1 MNLPTASPPTRSS
14 IGGSAAT
21 GAAQRMALDSQDAA
35 WWESSSEGT
44 SALLSVLVV
53 ERAAAGRRLRREL
66 ARATDL
72 RVESAGNIELARA
85 MLKLQR
91 FDALILDGE
100 LPALSDAM
108 AVIRAEPHASTLP
121 VLVVGAGPKIEDAMR
136 VPAETDLRE
145 ALAQATRP
153 PPSTAL
159 DLRASGPVTPKAGP
173 RPTDVAANELAA
185 LYSGTSAP
193 ILGVDSRSTCIYV
206 NPAAALLYAAQ
217 DAGDL
222 VSRPLEDL
230 VPKAVLEAGH
240 GDVLRFDGTLA
251 PVRVEVKA
259 VHAGAGRIDR
269 VVTLQDLSAEREREQ
284 RLFQAQKLVSIGQ
297 LTGGISHDFS
307 NLLTIVCGNL
317 TELVRVSGLEGE
329 SREMAE
335 DALSAALDGMNLT
348 RHLVA
353 VAREQRLRP
362 RAVDL
367 GLSLQEL
374 GRLLKRILKRQTVLE
389 VRAIEG
395 VAAVLDRTQLESAVM
410 NLVLNAQNA
419 QHPDRDVGHIVV
431 EVDTVVELRHGR
443 ELRLAQVTV
452 ADDGLGMDEETVRR
466 ATEPFF
472 TTRRDSG
479 GTGLGLAMVQS
490 MAQAFGGTLHI
501 ESTLGVGTR
510 VMLRFPW
517 VNEAAPRTAMFDRE
531 DEPQLGVERKTLVI
545 EPDARLRRYASRL
558 LTGVGQRVF
567 ESLDAD
573 GGKDLL
579 LAQQDIAI
587 VFLDL
592 RVAESRAGRELV
604 SWIVKNR
611 PELAVVV
618 TLQEGEPTASLS
630 LLDVAAFLRKPYSE
644 VELRRTLTEI
654 MARAV

>member
-1 MNLPTASPPTRSS
+1 AFGDAA
-14 IGGSAAT
+14 GGSLAHRGTADT
-21 GAAQRMALDSQDAA
+21 QDAA
-35 WWESSSEGT
+35 WWESSSERAAT
-44 SALLSVLVV
+44 PLTVLVV
-53 ERAAAGRRLRREL
+53 ERVAAGRRLRREL
-66 ARATDL
+66 ARAPDL
-72 RVESAGNIELARA
+72 RVESAGSIELARA

-100 LPALSDAM
+100 LPSLTDAM
-108 AVIRAEPHASTLP
+108 AIIRAEPHASTLP
-121 VLVVGAGPKIEDAMR
+121 VLVVGAGGLIEDAVR
-136 VPAETDLRE
+136 VATEADLRE
-145 ALAQATRP
+145 AITRATRP
-153 PPSTAL
+153 SPPPAVDARAL
-159 DLRASGPVTPKAGP
+159 GPVTPKAGP
-173 RPTDVAANELAA
+173 RPTDVAANELSA
-185 LYSGTSAP
+185 LYSSTSAA

-222 VSRPLEDL
+222 VSRALGDL

-240 GDVLRFDGTLA
+240 GEVLRFDGTLA
-251 PVRVEVKA
+251 PVRVEVQS
-259 VHAGAGRIDR
+259 VHAGAGRIER

-284 RLFQAQKLVSIGQ
+284 RLFQAQKLVAIGQ

-317 TELVRVSGLEGE
+317 TELVRVSCLEGE
-329 SREMAE
+329 TREMAE

-374 GRLLKRILKRQTVLE
+374 GRLLRRILKRKTVLE
-389 VRAIEG
+389 VRAAEG

-410 NLVLNAQNA
+410 NLVLNAQHA

-431 EVDTVVELRHGR
+431 EVDTAVELRHGR
-443 ELRLAQVTV
+443 EQRLAQVTV

-510 VMLRFPW
+510 VTLRFPW
-517 VNEAAPRTAMFDRE
+517 VNEAAPRTAMFDR
-531 DEPQLGVERKTLVI
+531 DEEPPLGRERKALVI
-545 EPDARLRRYASRL
+545 EPDARLRRYAARL
-558 LTGVGQRVF
+558 LTAVGQRVF
-567 ESLDAD
+567 ESIDAE

-579 LAQQDIAI
+579 VAQPELAI

-592 RVAESRAGRELV
+592 RVAESRQGRELV
-604 SWIVKNR
+604 RWIARTR
-611 PELAVVV
+611 PDLAVVV
-618 TLQEGEPTASLS
+618 TLQEGEPTTNLS
-630 LLDVAAFLRKPYSE
+630 MPDAAAFLRKPYSE
-644 VELRRTLTEI
+644 VELRRILAEI
-654 MARAV
+654 LPRDP